1 MEVRIRVLALAVGA
15 MLVASCATRDAASF
29 TNVYVADFHTD
40 EPAATCRT
48 SDVQQSHGK
57 AREFFSRAK
66 EVDYKTLH
74 DNYQLAPC
82 YVEGTLTRQGRSCDW
97 QIRAGAT
104 GSVQCGEQKL
114 YFACDNCDDLFGAK
128 Q

>member
-1 MEVRIRVLALAVGA
+1 

-40 EPAATCRT
+40 EPAAACRT
-48 SDVQQSHGK
+48 SDVPQSHGK

-66 EVDYKTLH
+66 